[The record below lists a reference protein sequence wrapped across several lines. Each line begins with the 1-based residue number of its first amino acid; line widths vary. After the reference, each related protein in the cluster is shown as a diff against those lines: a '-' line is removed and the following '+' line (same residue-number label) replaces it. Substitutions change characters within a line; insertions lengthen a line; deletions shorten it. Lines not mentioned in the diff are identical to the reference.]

1 MSTNDRKPMTL
12 DEYQLLAM
20 RTAADAPI
28 ECAAMGLCGEAG
40 EFADMLKKHLY
51 HGHPLVRDEASK
63 ELGDVLWYIALA
75 CDRLGVSLEAV
86 ARANV
91 EKLRVRYPE
100 GFSTEASLR
109 RADAAVS
116 PGCAR

>member
-1 MSTNDRKPMTL
+1 MTFA
-12 DEYQLLAM
+12 EYQRLAM
-20 RTAADAPI
+20 RTAADSPI

-40 EFADMLKKHLY
+40 EFADLLKKHLY
-51 HGHPLVRDEASK
+51 HGHALDKDRAQK

-75 CDRLGVSLEAV
+75 CKRLGVSLEAV

-100 GFSTEASLR
+100 GFSTKASLA
-109 RADAAVS
+109 RADEAVS
-116 PGCAR
+116 P

>member
-12 DEYQLLAM
+12 DEYQKLAM

-51 HGHPLVRDEASK
+51 HGHPLIHDRATT

-75 CDRLGVSLEAV
+75 CERLGVSLEAV

-91 EKLRVRYPE
+91 EKLRVRYPD
-100 GFSTEASLR
+100 GFSSEASLAR
-109 RADAAVS
+109 VDAEVS
-116 PGCAR
+116 P